1 MRSIKAAKE
10 VPRLPEEPE
19 SICVLDDDTSVLKAM
34 RRLLCSA
41 GLRMMAFND
50 PRLFL
55 EHAESRLISL
65 AIIDIWMPEISGLE
79 VQRRLHD
86 LAPATPVII
95 MTGRDDQAV
104 RSLVLQQGA
113 VAYFAKPFEDE
124 ALLSAIRAAL
134 PASS

>member
-1 MRSIKAAKE
+1 VIHSKAAKE
-10 VPRLPEEPE
+10 VSPLPEEPE

-41 GLRMMAFND
+41 GLQMMAFND
-50 PRLFL
+50 ARLFL
-55 EHAESRLISL
+55 EHAERRVISL

-86 LAPATPVII
+86 VAPATPVII
-95 MTGRDDQAV
+95 MTGRDDQAM